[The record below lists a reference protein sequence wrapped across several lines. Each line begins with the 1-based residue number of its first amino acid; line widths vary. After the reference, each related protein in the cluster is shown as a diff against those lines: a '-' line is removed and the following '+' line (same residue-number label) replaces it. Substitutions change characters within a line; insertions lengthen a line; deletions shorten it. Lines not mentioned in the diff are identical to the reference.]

1 MRASISQRQALVQ
14 GLMDGD
20 GSWNTAR
27 NLVVFVTTNKAI
39 AESMREL
46 LLSLGEKPH
55 VGWST
60 KSGFGLEVEAC
71 DIEWT
76 PRRFNPFRTPVKAV
90 RVRISPRQ
98 ITSATYR
105 VITSIE
111 PGPDVETACIAV
123 DSPNRTYLCGHEMI
137 PTHNTTTLANSKLWA
152 SDHSLLRPKRIQAHG
167 YAAGLVD
174 AGELPE
180 DCTVRLLVIPVD
192 GTFADWWCYEEPF
205 DRALAD
211 EGADRL
217 EEVRARMAAG
227 ETLPKDKPFAWCESW
242 CEFFSLCRDQ
252 GQPEGEEITDPELAA
267 AVAAYGEATKQ
278 ATALDKEKKRLA
290 PMIRGLRGTAGDWRI
305 SIGERGEDKPVIDE
319 AAIRADYEARGEHV
333 PMTTKPGNAPRLTVT
348 RLKTPASKA
357 AAA

>member
-1 MRASISQRQALVQ
+1 MVTVV
-14 GLMDGD
+14 
-20 GSWNTAR
+20 WNTAR
-27 NLVVFVTTNKAI
+27 NRVVFVTTNKAI

-90 RVRISPRQ
+90 RVQISPRQ

-137 PTHNTTTLANSKLWA
+137 PTHKTTSLANSKLWA
-152 SDHSLLRPKRIQAHG
+152 ADHSLLRPKRIQAHG
-167 YAAGLVD
+167 YAAGLHD

-192 GTFADWWCYEEPF
+192 GTFADWWAYEEKFTARSPTGVPTAWTAYAPAW
-205 DRALAD
+205 RQARRCRRTSRTP
-211 EGADRL
+211 GAR
-217 EEVRARMAAG
+217 RGA
-227 ETLPKDKPFAWCESW
+227 S
-242 CEFFSLCRDQ
+242 FS
-252 GQPEGEEITDPELAA
+252 
-267 AVAAYGEATKQ
+267 
-278 ATALDKEKKRLA
+278 
-290 PMIRGLRGTAGDWRI
+290 
-305 SIGERGEDKPVIDE
+305 PV
-319 AAIRADYEARGEHV
+319 
-333 PMTTKPGNAPRLTVT
+333 P
-348 RLKTPASKA
+348 
-357 AAA
+357 